1 MLLLIDYIYEKGS
14 KHRNCVAALG
24 PKTSPTPAP
33 APAPLHARNVLY
45 ILVDDLRTQFNETY
59 GHEFMVTPN
68 IDAFAK
74 QSLVFE
80 QAHVNSQMCVPTR
93 NSFMTG
99 RRPETTRVFNSM
111 IGVDNFRV
119 TGKNWTTHPGY
130 FMKHGYF
137 TTGVGKT
144 FHPNKPPN
152 FDQCC
157 SWSDVDTLPYFY
169 PTPES
174 CPNKNDVWCRVDNA
188 TAVYEDDLILN
199 EAIRRLT
206 LAAKDERPFFLNV
219 GFHKPHSEFH
229 SFPLAVEPEKRR
241 EERGCC
247 GGDGCFL
254 SLFSGFLHWLT
265 PSPTRPPPSLSPSL
279 SLSLALCPPPS
290 SLPTAPYRAPG
301 KFYDLYPDASEIAT
315 AKFADFPVKHDEL
328 GKTTGLAWFLC
339 QAEDKQ
345 YPINHSIVYPTKVQ
359 QELRLAYYASVSF
372 TDHNI
377 GQLLKAVDSM
387 TFKFGKPIVVLHGDH
402 GYQLGERNI
411 YCKESSTSCGCCRH
425 LKCVVSHFY
434 FIL

>member
-1 MLLLIDYIYEKGS
+1 MLLFIDYIYEKGS

-24 PKTSPTPAP
+24 PKTPPTPAP

-241 EERGCC
+241 EEKREDAAVVTAASSLSSLVFSIGSPPPLHPHLL
-247 GGDGCFL
+247 L
-254 SLFSGFLHWLT
+254 SLPL
-265 PSPTRPPPSLSPSL
+265 SL
-279 SLSLALCPPPS
+279 SLSRPLPS
-290 SLPTAPYRAPG
+290 SLLPPHSALPC
-301 KFYDLYPDASEIAT
+301 
-315 AKFADFPVKHDEL
+315 
-328 GKTTGLAWFLC
+328 TG
-339 QAEDKQ
+339 E
-345 YPINHSIVYPTKVQ
+345 
-359 QELRLAYYASVSF
+359 
-372 TDHNI
+372 
-377 GQLLKAVDSM
+377 
-387 TFKFGKPIVVLHGDH
+387 VL
-402 GYQLGERNI
+402 
-411 YCKESSTSCGCCRH
+411 
-425 LKCVVSHFY
+425 
-434 FIL
+434 